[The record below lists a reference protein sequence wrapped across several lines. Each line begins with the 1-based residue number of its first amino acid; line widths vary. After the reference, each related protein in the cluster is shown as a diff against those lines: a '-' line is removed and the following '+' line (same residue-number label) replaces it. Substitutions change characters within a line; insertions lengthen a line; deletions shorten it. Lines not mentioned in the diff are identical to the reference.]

1 MKTALLLIDM
11 QKGFLGEKWPER
23 NNPQAERNMLL
34 VLDYFRR
41 AGQELIHIC
50 HRSQDSTGSFYQE
63 TDREF
68 IEGFQPLNGE
78 VTFEK
83 TVNSAFIGTGLE
95 EYLHQREVTNLV
107 IVGLTLPHCVSTTT
121 RMAGNL
127 GFAVT
132 LLSDGTAT
140 FALPDLNGR
149 LIDPEMLHQIHL
161 ASLQNEFAHIM
172 TVAEYLEENG
182 AGE

>member
-11 QKGFLGEKWPER
+11 QKGFLGERWPER
-23 NNPQAERNMLL
+23 NNPQAEKNMLL

-41 AGQELIHIC
+41 TGQEIIHIC

-68 IEGFQPLNGE
+68 MIGFEPLDGE
-78 VTFEK
+78 AVFEK
-83 TVNSAFIGTGLE
+83 AVNSAFIRTDLE
-95 EYLHQREVTNLV
+95 DYLHQHEIANLV

-127 GFAVT
+127 GFEVT
-132 LLSDGTAT
+132 LLSDATAT
-140 FALPDLNGR
+140 FALPDLNGE
-149 LIDPEMLHQIHL
+149 LIDPNILHQVHL
-161 ASLQNEFAHIM
+161 ASLQDEFARVV
-172 TVAEYLEENG
+172 TVQEYLKML
-182 AGE
+182 